1 MWINISEYATKLE
14 EALLLQSQKLKKAA
28 FLKKKNYDSFYYL
41 NNMTVACDSARRI
54 NFSTH
59 NYMAHFHLS

>member
-28 FLKKKNYDSFYYL
+28 FLKKKSYDTFYYL
-41 NNMTVACDSARRI
+41 NNM
-54 NFSTH
+54 
-59 NYMAHFHLS
+59 